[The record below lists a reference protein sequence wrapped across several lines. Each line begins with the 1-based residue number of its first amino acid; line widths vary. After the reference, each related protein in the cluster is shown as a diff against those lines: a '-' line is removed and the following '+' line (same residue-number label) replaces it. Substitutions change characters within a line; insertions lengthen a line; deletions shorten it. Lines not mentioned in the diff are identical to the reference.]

1 MNKTIKYRIYPNKT
15 QEELLQ
21 KTFGCCRKIWNL
33 MLEDKIKYYK
43 ETKKSLQI
51 TPTKYKKEYEYLK
64 EVDSLA
70 LANVQLNLQKAYK
83 NFFRDKKIG
92 FPKYKSSKKSKKTY
106 TTNNQKGTIQILDN
120 KIKLPKMG
128 KIKAKIHRKAEEFW
142 IIKSA
147 TISQEKDG
155 TYYVSILYEYEKEII
170 EGEIINKVIGLDY
183 KSDGL
188 YTDSNG
194 KTCGSPKYYRKSEKK
209 LAKLQRKLSK
219 KEKDSKNR
227 EKARIKVARLQKH
240 ISNQRL
246 DFLHKES
253 TRIANLYEVVC
264 VESLDMKAIS
274 NRGFRNGKA
283 TLDNGYGLFQ
293 NMLKYKLQDRGKYFV
308 KVDKWYASSQICS
321 KCGNKK
327 QIKLNERTYICECG
341 NKLDRDI
348 NAAINI
354 KNEGIRL
361 LKIA

>member
-1 MNKTIKYRIYPNKT
+1 M
-15 QEELLQ
+15 
-21 KTFGCCRKIWNL
+21 
-33 MLEDKIKYYK
+33 
-43 ETKKSLQI
+43 
-51 TPTKYKKEYEYLK
+51 
-64 EVDSLA
+64 
-70 LANVQLNLQKAYK
+70 
-83 NFFRDKKIG
+83 
-92 FPKYKSSKKSKKTY
+92 
-106 TTNNQKGTIQILDN
+106 
-120 KIKLPKMG
+120 
-128 KIKAKIHRKAEEFW
+128 
-142 IIKSA
+142 
-147 TISQEKDG
+147 
-155 TYYVSILYEYEKEII
+155 YEYEKEITKI
-170 EGEIINKVIGLDY
+170 KITNKVIGLDY
-183 KSDGL
+183 KSNGL

-194 KTCGSPKYYRKSEKK
+194 NTCGSPKYYRKSEKK

-219 KEKDSKNR
+219 KEKGSKNR

-274 NRGFRNGKA
+274 NKGFKNGKA

-293 NMLKYKLQDRGKYFV
+293 IMLEYKLQDRGKYFV

-327 QIKLNERTYICECG
+327 QMKLNERTYICECG

-354 KNEGIRL
+354 KNEGLRL
-361 LKIA
+361 LKMA